1 MTEAFNDLMNVGKDW
16 MKNVEKFEREKDAKH
31 KDEVR
36 VKMREA
42 VNALCSENRFLDR
55 DSVSRTLSRVFGDGK
70 CIGTRK
76 NGRPCANNAVDRCEG
91 FCRTCYMSKPP
102 APRVIPFAGSGIDM
116 SGAGALVGDTGSG
129 GFPGTPASRSPP
141 PEDELRDLPPLY

>member
-1 MTEAFNDLMNVGKDW
+1 
-16 MKNVEKFEREKDAKH
+16 
-31 KDEVR
+31 
-36 VKMREA
+36 
-42 VNALCSENRFLDR
+42 
-55 DSVSRTLSRVFGDGK
+55 
-70 CIGTRK
+70 
-76 NGRPCANNAVDRCEG
+76 
-91 FCRTCYMSKPP
+91 MSKPP